1 VAGRV
6 ENLTPHQFKPGEDA
20 RRGRRGQPS
29 PLNDPEI
36 VDLFAKG
43 VTDGLT
49 TEQLANE
56 FAVTDRTIRNWKNDP
71 RVKAA
76 AYKYINERIVRITA
90 KTDAKLDALLRSE
103 RFNDLPLEEQV
114 ALLLKVRK
122 EYLGGVLRLQ
132 AEGGKPDAETINE
145 AMNELE
151 DNPEFATELREL
163 LERQPEKA

>member
-1 VAGRV
+1 VAAQDLV
-6 ENLTPHQFKPGEDA
+6 PFKPGPDS

-49 TEQLANE
+49 TAELAEN

-76 AYKYINERIVRITA
+76 AYKFINERIIRITA
-90 KTDAKLDALLRSE
+90 RTDAKLDALVASADFKE
-103 RFNDLPLEEQV
+103 LPIEEQV
-114 ALLLKVRK
+114 TLLLKIRK

-145 AMNELE
+145 AMNQLE
-151 DNPEFATELREL
+151 DDPEFATELREL
-163 LERQPEKA
+163 LERQPHKD